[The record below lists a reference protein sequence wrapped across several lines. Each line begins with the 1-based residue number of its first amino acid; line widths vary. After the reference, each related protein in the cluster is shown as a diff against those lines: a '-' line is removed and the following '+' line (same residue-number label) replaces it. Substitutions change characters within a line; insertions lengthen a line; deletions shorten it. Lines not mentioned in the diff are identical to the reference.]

1 MSWQIDPSHSQ
12 LEFSIRHMMITTVR
26 GHFDKFSGTV
36 NFNEAD
42 PTRSTVTA
50 QIDVASINTRDAKR
64 DGHLRSPDFFDA
76 EHYPTATFKSTK
88 IEKLDKSHGRITG
101 DLSIRGIT
109 RPVILDVEFTGMGT
123 MWGRTSAGF
132 SAQTKFN
139 RKDWGLNWNQTLE
152 SGGLLV
158 GEVVT
163 VNVELEL
170 VKQAE
175 TQPVAEAV
183 AA

>member
-1 MSWQIDPSHSQ
+1 MAWQIDTSHSQ
-12 LEFSIRHMMITTVR
+12 IEFSVRHMMITTVR
-26 GHFDKFSGTV
+26 GHFDKFAGTV
-36 NFNEAD
+36 DFNETD
-42 PTRSTVTA
+42 PGKSSVVVEVET
-50 QIDVASINTRDAKR
+50 ASINTRDANR

-76 EHYPTATFKSTK
+76 EHFPTATFKSTK
-88 IEKLDKSHGRITG
+88 VEKLDKNHGRITG
-101 DLSIRGIT
+101 DLTIRGVT
-109 RPVILDVEFTGMGT
+109 HPVTLETEYTGMGT

-132 SAQTKFN
+132 SAQVKFN

-170 VKQAE
+170 VKQTEA
-175 TQPVAEAV
+175 QPAEAV
-183 AA
+183 PA

>member
-12 LEFSIRHMMITTVR
+12 IEFSVRHMMITTVR
-26 GHFDKFSGTV
+26 GHFDKFTGSV
-36 NFNEAD
+36 DFNEAD
-42 PTRSTVTA
+42 PTQSTVVAEVDTA
-50 QIDVASINTRDAKR
+50 SLNTRDAKR

-88 IEKLDKSHGRITG
+88 VEKLDKSHGRITA
-101 DLSIRGIT
+101 DLTIRGAT
-109 RPVILDVEFTGMGT
+109 RPITLDVEYTGMGT

-132 SAQTKFN
+132 NGQTKFN

-163 VNVELEL
+163 INVELEL
-170 VKQAE
+170 VKQPEAQLAAE
-175 TQPVAEAV
+175 S
-183 AA
+183 AAA

>member
-12 LEFSIRHMMITTVR
+12 IQFSVRHMMITTVR
-26 GHFDKFSGTV
+26 GHFDKFSGSV
-36 NFNEAD
+36 DFNEAD
-42 PTRSTVTA
+42 PSKSTIVVEV
-50 QIDVASINTRDAKR
+50 DLASINTRDANR

-88 IEKLDKSHGRITG
+88 VEKLDDDHGRITG
-101 DLSIRGIT
+101 DLTIRGT
-109 RPVILDVEFTGMGT
+109 THPVTLDVEYTGMGT

-132 SAQTKFN
+132 NGQTKFN
-139 RKDWGLNWNQTLE
+139 RKDWGLSWNQTLE

-163 VNVELEL
+163 INVELEL
-170 VKQAE
+170 VKQADA
-175 TQPVAEAV
+175 QPVAEDV
-183 AA
+183 AT

>member
-1 MSWQIDPSHSQ
+1 MAWQIDNSHSQ
-12 LEFSIRHMMITTVR
+12 IEFSVRHMMITTVR

-36 NFNEAD
+36 DFNEAD
-42 PTRSTVTA
+42 PTKSSV
-50 QIDVASINTRDAKR
+50 VAEIETGSINTRDANR

-76 EHYPTATFKSTK
+76 EQYPTATFKSTK
-88 IEKLDKSHGRITG
+88 VEKLDKNRGRITG
-101 DLSIRGIT
+101 DLTMRGVT
-109 RPVILDVEFTGMGT
+109 HPVTLDVEYTGMGT

-132 SAQTKFN
+132 NAQVKFN

-158 GEVVT
+158 GEIVT
-163 VNVELEL
+163 LNIELEL
-170 VKQAE
+170 VKQPEA
-175 TQPVAEAV
+175 QPAEAV